1 MIYSTSGNSLDNTE
15 EKLLV
20 QELNEKPNTVKLRC
34 GYLAIIFICIIATII
49 LILIITKKT

>member
-20 QELNEKPNTVKLRC
+20 QESNEKPNTVNLRY
-34 GYLAIIFICIIATII
+34 GYLAIFFIGIIATII
-49 LILIITKKT
+49 VILIITKKT